1 MNAVDNAPPGA
12 GRGLGGG
19 ALLVLL
25 TFLFRLPA
33 ILNFGALDS
42 DIAVVGLQAWH
53 LGEGPRPLLLWGT
66 TYQGVTAP
74 VMARLVE
81 LLLPI
86 RASLAVSSVLGH
98 ALLVLCLYGALRRR
112 LPSRWAALAAACVAV
127 CPEPLNF
134 LTYSAFRI
142 WAFTLLFAGLYLA
155 ERSARAG
162 SSTRRLLL
170 AVMAGGAVGLG
181 YYTDLFVLQLLPG
194 VVLYLLGWAWEP
206 RASRWLALGGALVG
220 FGLGSIPRWL
230 ARMEAPQLS
239 ELSWSNLKH
248 NWPLFWS
255 KCLPYVTGTKLFATT
270 TGFDRPEQVLEGPWL
285 VLASVGMGL
294 FAGMAVAGALLSLA
308 PGMEW
313 SARRLAWCGAAWM
326 GASLVAFL
334 FTRRPQDLMSARY
347 LVPVLLGFPLLVSP
361 VLARLPRG
369 RGTVWVSALL
379 LPVIAHFGVAGWRG
393 HGGWI
398 HHGLPRITPE
408 GNGDDAR
415 VLLSALQQRGV
426 EAAVADYWVAYR
438 LTYLWKEQVTVAPG
452 TGDNRYA
459 PYSRR
464 FESAARR
471 ALLFSAIVPG
481 SRYLVPGPWEAT
493 LRREGWP
500 HERLTAG
507 PYEVL
512 LLK

>member
-1 MNAVDNAPPGA
+1 MWGV
-12 GRGLGGG
+12 
-19 ALLVLL
+19 LLVLL

-33 ILNFGALDS
+33 FLNFGALDS
-42 DIAVVGLQAWH
+42 DIAVVGLQSWH
-53 LGEGPRPLLLWGT
+53 LGEGPSPLLLWGT

-81 LLLPI
+81 LLLPL

-98 ALLVLCLYGALRRR
+98 ALLVLCLYGVLRQR
-112 LPSRWAALAAACVAV
+112 LPSMWAALAAACVAV

-134 LTYSAFRI
+134 LSYSAFRI

-162 SSTRRLLL
+162 APARRLLL
-170 AVMAGGAVGLG
+170 AVLAGAAVGLG

-194 VVLYLLGWAWEP
+194 VVLYLLGWVWEP
-206 RASRWLALGGALVG
+206 RASRWLALGGTLVG

-270 TGFDRPEQVLEGPWL
+270 TGFDRPEQVLEGAWL
-285 VLASVGMGL
+285 VLAVVGMGL
-294 FAGMAVAGALLSLA
+294 FVGMAVAGGLLSLA
-308 PGMEW
+308 PGTEW
-313 SARRLAWCGAAWM
+313 SARRLAWCGAAWV
-326 GASLVAFL
+326 GVTLVGFL
-334 FTRRPQDLMSARY
+334 FTRRPQDVMSARY
-347 LVPVLLGFPLLVSP
+347 LVPLLLGFPLLVSP
-361 VLARLPRG
+361 VLARLPRIQ
-369 RGTVWVSALL
+369 GTVWVSVLL

-393 HGGWI
+393 YGGWVD
-398 HHGLPRITPE
+398 HGLPRITPE

-415 VLLSALQQRGV
+415 TLLSALQQQGV

-452 TGDNRYA
+452 TGVNRYP
-459 PYSRR
+459 PYPRR
-464 FESAARR
+464 FASARRR

-481 SRYLVPGPWEAT
+481 SRYLVPGPWEVR
-493 LRREGWP
+493 LRREGQP

>member
-1 MNAVDNAPPGA
+1 
-12 GRGLGGG
+12 
-19 ALLVLL
+19 
-25 TFLFRLPA
+25 
-33 ILNFGALDS
+33 
-42 DIAVVGLQAWH
+42 
-53 LGEGPRPLLLWGT
+53 
-66 TYQGVTAP
+66 
-74 VMARLVE
+74 MARLVE
-81 LLLPI
+81 LLLPL

-98 ALLVLCLYGALRRR
+98 ALLVLCLYGVLRHR
-112 LPSRWAALAAACVAV
+112 LPSTWAALAAACVAV

-162 SSTRRLLL
+162 SPALRVLL
-170 AVMAGGAVGLG
+170 AVLAGAAVGLG

-194 VVLYLLGWAWEP
+194 VVLYLLGWVWEP
-206 RASRWLALGGALVG
+206 RASRWFALGGALVG

-285 VLASVGMGL
+285 VLAVVGMGL
-294 FAGMAVAGALLSLA
+294 FVGLAVVGGLLSLA
-308 PGMEW
+308 PGTEW
-313 SARRLAWCGAAWM
+313 SARRLAWCGAAWV
-326 GASLVAFL
+326 GVSLVGFL
-334 FTRRPQDLMSARY
+334 FTRRPQDVMSARY
-347 LVPVLLGFPLLVSP
+347 LVPLLLAFPLLVSP
-361 VLARLPRG
+361 VLARRPRVQ
-369 RGTVWVSALL
+369 GTVWVSVLL

-393 HGGWI
+393 YGGWI
-398 HHGLPRITPE
+398 DRGLPRITPE

-415 VLLSALQQRGV
+415 ALLSALQQRDV

-452 TGDNRYA
+452 TGVNRYP
-459 PYSRR
+459 PYPSRYA
-464 FESAARR
+464 SARRR
-471 ALLFSAIVPG
+471 ALIFSAIVPG
-481 SRYLVPGPWEAT
+481 SRYLVPGPWEAS
-493 LRREGWP
+493 LRREGRP
-500 HERLTAG
+500 HERLTVS